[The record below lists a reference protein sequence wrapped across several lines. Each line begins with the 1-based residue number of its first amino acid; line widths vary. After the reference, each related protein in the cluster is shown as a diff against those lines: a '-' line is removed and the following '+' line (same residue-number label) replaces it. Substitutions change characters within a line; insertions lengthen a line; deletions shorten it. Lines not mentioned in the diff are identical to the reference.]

1 MPPEIGGTQLTM
13 AQQMPL
19 RRKFKFPIR
28 AKNRDLLHRR
38 GDEMAGTRHSTE
50 LGPPFAPGR
59 DVIRDAKAGVAPSA
73 RATPSARGRSTA
85 GPPVPL
91 GSIVGSR

>member
-1 MPPEIGGTQLTM
+1 MPPEIGSTQLTM

-50 LGPPFAPGR
+50 LGPLLRP
-59 DVIRDAKAGVAPSA
+59 VA
-73 RATPSARGRSTA
+73 T
-85 GPPVPL
+85 
-91 GSIVGSR
+91 